1 MFFERVYLLM
11 VNEQFLK
18 FYVIVVAAVS
28 WTNQGLGYM
37 SARQEVLMDDGVHLL
52 SDIARILW
60 SLLNLLMFV
69 IS

>member
-11 VNEQFLK
+11 VNEQSLE
-18 FYVIVVAAVS
+18 FYMIVDAAVS

-37 SARQEVLMDDGVHLL
+37 SARQKVLMDDGVHLV
-52 SDIARILW
+52 SEIARILW